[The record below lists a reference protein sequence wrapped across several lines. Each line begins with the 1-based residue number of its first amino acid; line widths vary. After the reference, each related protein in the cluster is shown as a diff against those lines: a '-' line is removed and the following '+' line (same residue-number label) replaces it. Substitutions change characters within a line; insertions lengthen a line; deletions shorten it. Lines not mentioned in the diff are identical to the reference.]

1 MVNIKTELLDK
12 FQFDIVLK
20 YPFHSNMEKEKY
32 KVKLYYF
39 LPRNLLIDRYN
50 YREEDFLKDVQ
61 NLLHFS
67 VPLKS
72 KQELICDAAFSIRHI
87 EEIIFQSAEN
97 RDDQEML
104 QNFEFTVKLFVVS
117 FKEWAVDYLRRA
129 QRGEVVNYLEFIN
142 DAKEI
147 WDEFRKLKE
156 MLINLNFV
164 KHRMNVFLY
173 ADEYICIFLLSFSY
187 QHIRVRDE
195 QILKDFIRETLE
207 YQELCKY
214 ESMVEPEGENEN
226 VMYRSST
233 FRKYFLNGMFLRPK
247 VNHKEINRNRE
258 YAFAIGAAV
267 AMIFATGVAFYF
279 QQVYGQISF
288 MFFMS
293 LVVGY
298 ILKDRIK
305 EWVRDYAAEKMKGKM
320 YDMKYEL
327 FSDNKKNVGYRTQRL
342 SFLKE
347 KAVPEEILNFRRSNK
362 IMDIES
368 EGIGQNIMLF
378 EKHTN
383 LYSVEIEKLF
393 DKIGINE
400 ITDILRFNVMGF
412 TKNMEEAD
420 RDLYYMYEET
430 IKKVK
435 ADRVYHINLV
445 FQFDGPD
452 DTHMK
457 RYRLV
462 MNKKGIK
469 RIEEILLHEKVG

>member
-32 KVKLYYF
+32 KVRLYYF

-50 YREEDFLKDVQ
+50 YKEEDFLKDVQ

-67 VPLKS
+67 VPLKT

-87 EEIIFQSAEN
+87 EEIICQSVDN

-104 QNFEFTVKLFVVS
+104 QNFEFTMKLFVVS
-117 FKEWAVDYLRRA
+117 FKEWAVEYLRRG
-129 QRGEVVNYLEFIN
+129 QKGHIVNYAEFIS

-147 WDEFRKLKE
+147 WSEFRKLKD
-156 MLINLNFV
+156 MLVKFNFV
-164 KHRMNVFLY
+164 QQRMRAFLY

-187 QHIRVRDE
+187 QMIRIRDE
-195 QILKDFIRETLE
+195 QILKDFISEVVE
-207 YQELCKY
+207 YQEACGY
-214 ESMVEPEGENEN
+214 ESVVEPEGENEN
-226 VMYRSST
+226 VMYRTST

-247 VNHKEINRNRE
+247 VNHKEINRRRE

-279 QQVYGQISF
+279 QQTYGQISF

-305 EWVRDYAAEKMKGKM
+305 EWVRDYAAEKFRGKM
-320 YDMKYEL
+320 YNVKYEL

-342 SFLKE
+342 SFMKE
-347 KAVPEEILNFRRSNK
+347 YDIPEDILILRRSHG
-362 IMDIES
+362 MLDIES
-368 EGIGQNIMLF
+368 EGVGQNIMLF

-383 LYSVEIEKLF
+383 LYSAEIEKLF
-393 DKIGINE
+393 DKIGIDE

-420 RDLYYMYEET
+420 RDLYFMYENT
-430 IKKVK
+430 IRK
-435 ADRVYHINLV
+435 AKGDRVYHINLV
-445 FQFDGPD
+445 FQFEGPD
-452 DTHMK
+452 ETHMR

-469 RIEEILLHEKVG
+469 RVEEILLDEKVG